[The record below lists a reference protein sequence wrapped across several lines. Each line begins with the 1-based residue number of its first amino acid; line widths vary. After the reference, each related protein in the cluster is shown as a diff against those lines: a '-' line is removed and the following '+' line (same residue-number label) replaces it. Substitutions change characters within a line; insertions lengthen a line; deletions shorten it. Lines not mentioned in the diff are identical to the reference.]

1 MNLIIT
7 NEFNKMDIL
16 KKLTDEKKFNNYFS
30 TPNLK
35 IHWL

>member
-16 KKLTDEKKFNNYFS
+16 KKLTKEKKFNNYKFYSFS
-30 TPNLK
+30 
-35 IHWL
+35 